1 MTVEGTDSR
10 ASPLQMKVSNWNRSV
25 FLRSSSPLVPV
36 RRSTSWQELWRIRQS
51 HLSGSQRSVTRAQ
64 SPHYTLKCIS
74 MTPESKQWPEYP
86 NVKATVCNS
95 MGPRRK
101 PAQWPQPNDK
111 GEKPSSWQY
120 TLKEQWENSKNRKW
134 RASSND
140 PEHRYVRVRH
150 RKQQIL
156 GLGAAI
162 NQLIMSSL
170 STDFFFLW
178 SLTEK
183 FLYF

>member
-10 ASPLQMKVSNWNRSV
+10 ASPLQLKVSNWNRSV

-120 TLKEQWENSKNRKW
+120 TQYWRNNDRTPRTGSEEPPAMTRNTAVWEYVTGSSKYW
-134 RASSND
+134 AWEL
-140 PEHRYVRVRH
+140 P
-150 RKQQIL
+150 
-156 GLGAAI
+156 
-162 NQLIMSSL
+162 
-170 STDFFFLW
+170 
-178 SLTEK
+178 LTN
-183 FLYF
+183 